1 MRVLVTGGAG
11 FIGSHLVDFLMRN
24 GYQVIAVDNL
34 SSGRLEFISKWF
46 DSDGFEFYR
55 IDLRDFDELVGICRG
70 VDAVFH
76 FALILR
82 FVLVLRGLRIFGRIM
97 FSLPIIC

>member
-11 FIGSHLVDFLMRN
+11 FIGSHIVELLMNRDFR
-24 GYQVIAVDNL
+24 VVVVDNL

-55 IDLRDFDELVGICRG
+55 MDLRDFDELVGICRG